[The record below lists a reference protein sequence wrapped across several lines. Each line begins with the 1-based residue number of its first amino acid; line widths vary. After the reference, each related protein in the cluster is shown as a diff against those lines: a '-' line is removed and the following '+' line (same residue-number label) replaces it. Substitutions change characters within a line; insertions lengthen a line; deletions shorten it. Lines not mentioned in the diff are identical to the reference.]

1 MFMHF
6 NKFKNK
12 RAQIAVEVAP
22 STPRHQ
28 YITYR
33 SSEIIFNIH
42 LSSVWFFLSCI
53 LEKLECQAKFPGYHS
68 NGRIASVSPPST
80 TYKRQ
85 FSSQPKINTN
95 KKKKKRKQVTYL
107 VAKRMQEVILQLR
120 TKVVGKLATAIAKQN
135 DIRMRKENNRME
147 SMWLLLVWP
156 RVDSEG
162 CGQWSSEN
170 CDELVPVLRVHYPL
184 LFVVEIESGVL
195 SGEGS
200 PRGIVFVGRRIGIR
214 FGTLP
219 HVISALPEVLSLSS
233 GSASSP
239 PTTHCCRRWLLL
251 ILLRRQVMPLGFW

>member
-1 MFMHF
+1 MEPLKCLVLPELHPGKIRMPSEVPRVPQQRPNSLRLTSF
-6 NKFKNK
+6 NN
-12 RAQIAVEVAP
+12 
-22 STPRHQ
+22 
-28 YITYR
+28 
-33 SSEIIFNIH
+33 
-42 LSSVWFFLSCI
+42 
-53 LEKLECQAKFPGYHS
+53 
-68 NGRIASVSPPST
+68 
-80 TYKRQ
+80 
-85 FSSQPKINTN
+85 
-95 KKKKKRKQVTYL
+95 L

-120 TKVVGKLATAIAKQN
+120 TKVVGKLAT
-135 DIRMRKENNRME
+135 
-147 SMWLLLVWP
+147 

-239 PTTHCCRRWLLL
+239 PTTHCCRR
-251 ILLRRQVMPLGFW
+251 

>member
-6 NKFKNK
+6 NKYKNK

-95 KKKKKRKQVTYL
+95 KKKKKTEAGNVPR
-107 VAKRMQEVILQLR
+107 RE
-120 TKVVGKLATAIAKQN
+120 
-135 DIRMRKENNRME
+135 ENAG
-147 SMWLLLVWP
+147 SHSP
-156 RVDSEG
+156 I
-162 CGQWSSEN
+162 EN
-170 CDELVPVLRVHYPL
+170 E
-184 LFVVEIESGVL
+184 
-195 SGEGS
+195 
-200 PRGIVFVGRRIGIR
+200 GRRKTGYCNCETKR
-214 FGTLP
+214 
-219 HVISALPEVLSLSS
+219 HSNEK
-233 GSASSP
+233 
-239 PTTHCCRRWLLL
+239 RE
-251 ILLRRQVMPLGFW
+251 Q